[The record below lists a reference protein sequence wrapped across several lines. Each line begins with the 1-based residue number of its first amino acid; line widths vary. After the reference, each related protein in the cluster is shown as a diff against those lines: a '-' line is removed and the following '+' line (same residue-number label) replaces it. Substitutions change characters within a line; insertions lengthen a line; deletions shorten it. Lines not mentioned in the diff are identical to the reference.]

1 MARLFTTSVYPDDP
15 WALPAPQP
23 RLQARRRLLE
33 LLPGAYLDANT
44 YVYLHWVGLRGL
56 QRPRPRCP
64 GCRRRL
70 DEQFLQL
77 YHDSLPLEDPL
88 RRTAPCCGTEVA
100 VNTQLRWPWETGH
113 ARLVLQAM
121 TRQRPPKADVIR
133 AAMGAALGCPVRVY
147 QEMPAGPDHLPI
159 KG

>member
-1 MARLFTTSVYPDDP
+1 MSSDDP
-15 WALPAPQP
+15 VPLPWPTGCAWRPP
-23 RLQARRRLLE
+23 GLQGRGDRRRRRR
-33 LLPGAYLDANT
+33 PRYLR
-44 YVYLHWVGLRGL
+44 WVGHRGA

-70 DEQFLQL
+70 DEQFLQR
-77 YHDSLPLEDPL
+77 YHDSLPLADPL
-88 RRTAPCCGTEVA
+88 RRTAPCCGTEA
-100 VNTQLRWPWETGH
+100 ALNAQLRWPWETGH

-121 TRQRPPKADVIR
+121 TRQRPPKAKVIR

-147 QEMPAGPDHLPI
+147 QEMLAGPDHLPI

>member
-1 MARLFTTSVYPDDP
+1 VPSAVRT
-15 WALPAPQP
+15 
-23 RLQARRRLLE
+23 RGRRI
-33 LLPGAYLDANT
+33 
-44 YVYLHWVGLRGL
+44 
-56 QRPRPRCP
+56 CP

-70 DEQFLQL
+70 DERFLQR

-88 RRTAPCCGTEVA
+88 RRTAPCCGIELA

-121 TRQRPPKADVIR
+121 TRQRPPKARVIR
-133 AAMGAALGCPVRVY
+133 AAMSATLGCPVRVY
-147 QEMPAGPDHLPI
+147 QEMPAGPGLLPI